1 MTIKKKINLLIIIFV
16 VIIISNAISTFYGDN
31 KVSSLNKKLQNESNI
46 ANQLNKIKYTI
57 KSLQE
62 SSLKISLSSKPE
74 DINKLTELRNDF
86 IKEIKQEIHKRIIKP
101 LYLFV
106 TTIIVCF
113 LLMGIILMQS
123 SQTGG
128 MGAAMGGGAMNA
140 AFGGQGADKLL
151 VRVTSGLA
159 VTFMILAITIGFM
172 GHPDSTV
179 VSRENPTLTRN
190 KGVGEPTLTIPVDVE
205 APIESVT
212 PADDSK
218 SE

>member
-1 MTIKKKINLLIIIFV
+1 
-16 VIIISNAISTFYGDN
+16 
-31 KVSSLNKKLQNESNI
+31 
-46 ANQLNKIKYTI
+46 
-57 KSLQE
+57 
-62 SSLKISLSSKPE
+62 
-74 DINKLTELRNDF
+74 
-86 IKEIKQEIHKRIIKP
+86 
-101 LYLFV
+101 
-106 TTIIVCF
+106 
-113 LLMGIILMQS
+113 MGIILMQS

-159 VTFMILAITIGFM
+159 VTFMVLAITIGFM

-190 KGVGEPTLTIPVDVE
+190 KGVGEPALTIPVDVE
-205 APIESVT
+205 APVESAA
-212 PADDSK
+212 PAEDSE

>member
-1 MTIKKKINLLIIIFV
+1 MFYGVIVFIFV
-16 VIIISNAISTFYGDN
+16 
-31 KVSSLNKKLQNESNI
+31 
-46 ANQLNKIKYTI
+46 
-57 KSLQE
+57 
-62 SSLKISLSSKPE
+62 
-74 DINKLTELRNDF
+74 
-86 IKEIKQEIHKRIIKP
+86 
-101 LYLFV
+101 
-106 TTIIVCF
+106 IVCL

-159 VTFMILAITIGFM
+159 VTFMVLAITIGFM

-190 KGVGEPTLTIPVDVE
+190 KGVGEPTLTIPVDME
-205 APIESVT
+205 APVESAA
-212 PADDSK
+212 PADDSE

>member
-1 MTIKKKINLLIIIFV
+1 MFYGVIVFIFV
-16 VIIISNAISTFYGDN
+16 
-31 KVSSLNKKLQNESNI
+31 
-46 ANQLNKIKYTI
+46 
-57 KSLQE
+57 
-62 SSLKISLSSKPE
+62 
-74 DINKLTELRNDF
+74 
-86 IKEIKQEIHKRIIKP
+86 
-101 LYLFV
+101 
-106 TTIIVCF
+106 IVCL

-151 VRVTSGLA
+151 VRLTSGLA
-159 VTFMILAITIGFM
+159 VTFMVLAMTIGFM

-190 KGVGEPTLTIPVDVE
+190 KGMGEPTLTIPVDVE
-205 APIESVT
+205 APVESAAPV
-212 PADDSK
+212 DDSE

>member
-1 MTIKKKINLLIIIFV
+1 MFYGVIVFIFV
-16 VIIISNAISTFYGDN
+16 
-31 KVSSLNKKLQNESNI
+31 
-46 ANQLNKIKYTI
+46 
-57 KSLQE
+57 
-62 SSLKISLSSKPE
+62 
-74 DINKLTELRNDF
+74 
-86 IKEIKQEIHKRIIKP
+86 
-101 LYLFV
+101 
-106 TTIIVCF
+106 IVCL
-113 LLMGIILMQS
+113 LLMAIILMQS

-159 VTFMILAITIGFM
+159 VTFMVLAITIGFM

-190 KGVGEPTLTIPVDVE
+190 KGVGEPTLTIPVDME
-205 APIESVT
+205 APVESAA
-212 PADDSK
+212 PADDSE

>member
-1 MTIKKKINLLIIIFV
+1 MFYGVIVFIFV
-16 VIIISNAISTFYGDN
+16 
-31 KVSSLNKKLQNESNI
+31 
-46 ANQLNKIKYTI
+46 
-57 KSLQE
+57 
-62 SSLKISLSSKPE
+62 
-74 DINKLTELRNDF
+74 
-86 IKEIKQEIHKRIIKP
+86 
-101 LYLFV
+101 
-106 TTIIVCF
+106 IVCL

-159 VTFMILAITIGFM
+159 VTFMVLAITIGFM

-205 APIESVT
+205 APVESAA
-212 PADDSK
+212 PADDSE

>member
-1 MTIKKKINLLIIIFV
+1 MFYGVIVFIFV
-16 VIIISNAISTFYGDN
+16 
-31 KVSSLNKKLQNESNI
+31 
-46 ANQLNKIKYTI
+46 
-57 KSLQE
+57 
-62 SSLKISLSSKPE
+62 
-74 DINKLTELRNDF
+74 
-86 IKEIKQEIHKRIIKP
+86 
-101 LYLFV
+101 
-106 TTIIVCF
+106 IVCL

-159 VTFMILAITIGFM
+159 VTFMVLAITIGFM

-190 KGVGEPTLTIPVDVE
+190 KGAGEPVLTIPVDVE
-205 APIESVT
+205 APVESAA
-212 PADDSK
+212 PADDSE

>member
-1 MTIKKKINLLIIIFV
+1 MFYGVIVFIFV
-16 VIIISNAISTFYGDN
+16 
-31 KVSSLNKKLQNESNI
+31 
-46 ANQLNKIKYTI
+46 
-57 KSLQE
+57 
-62 SSLKISLSSKPE
+62 
-74 DINKLTELRNDF
+74 
-86 IKEIKQEIHKRIIKP
+86 
-101 LYLFV
+101 
-106 TTIIVCF
+106 IVCL
-113 LLMGIILMQS
+113 LLMAIILMQS

-159 VTFMILAITIGFM
+159 VTFMVLAITIGFM

-190 KGVGEPTLTIPVDVE
+190 KGVGEPVLTIPVDVE
-205 APIESVT
+205 VPVESII

>member
-1 MTIKKKINLLIIIFV
+1 MYYGVIVFIFV
-16 VIIISNAISTFYGDN
+16 
-31 KVSSLNKKLQNESNI
+31 
-46 ANQLNKIKYTI
+46 
-57 KSLQE
+57 
-62 SSLKISLSSKPE
+62 
-74 DINKLTELRNDF
+74 
-86 IKEIKQEIHKRIIKP
+86 
-101 LYLFV
+101 
-106 TTIIVCF
+106 IVCL

-151 VRVTSGLA
+151 VRLTSGLA
-159 VTFMILAITIGFM
+159 VTFMVLAMTIGFM

-190 KGVGEPTLTIPVDVE
+190 KGVGEPTLTIPIDVE
-205 APIESVT
+205 APFESAA
-212 PADDSK
+212 PADDSE

>member
-1 MTIKKKINLLIIIFV
+1 MFYGVIVFIFV
-16 VIIISNAISTFYGDN
+16 
-31 KVSSLNKKLQNESNI
+31 
-46 ANQLNKIKYTI
+46 
-57 KSLQE
+57 
-62 SSLKISLSSKPE
+62 
-74 DINKLTELRNDF
+74 
-86 IKEIKQEIHKRIIKP
+86 
-101 LYLFV
+101 
-106 TTIIVCF
+106 IVCL

-159 VTFMILAITIGFM
+159 VTFMVLAMTIGFM

-190 KGVGEPTLTIPVDVE
+190 KGVGEPALTIPVDVE
-205 APIESVT
+205 APVESAA
-212 PADDSK
+212 PADDSE

>member
-1 MTIKKKINLLIIIFV
+1 MFYGVIVFIFV
-16 VIIISNAISTFYGDN
+16 
-31 KVSSLNKKLQNESNI
+31 
-46 ANQLNKIKYTI
+46 
-57 KSLQE
+57 
-62 SSLKISLSSKPE
+62 
-74 DINKLTELRNDF
+74 
-86 IKEIKQEIHKRIIKP
+86 
-101 LYLFV
+101 
-106 TTIIVCF
+106 IVCL

-159 VTFMILAITIGFM
+159 VTFMVLAITIGFM

-190 KGVGEPTLTIPVDVE
+190 KGVGEPTLTITVDVVD
-205 APIESVT
+205 PVESAA

>member
-1 MTIKKKINLLIIIFV
+1 MFYGVIVFIFV
-16 VIIISNAISTFYGDN
+16 
-31 KVSSLNKKLQNESNI
+31 
-46 ANQLNKIKYTI
+46 
-57 KSLQE
+57 
-62 SSLKISLSSKPE
+62 
-74 DINKLTELRNDF
+74 
-86 IKEIKQEIHKRIIKP
+86 
-101 LYLFV
+101 
-106 TTIIVCF
+106 IVCL

-159 VTFMILAITIGFM
+159 VTFMVLAITIGFM

-190 KGVGEPTLTIPVDVE
+190 KGVGEPALTIPVDVE
-205 APIESVT
+205 TSVESAA
-212 PADDSK
+212 PADDSG

>member
-1 MTIKKKINLLIIIFV
+1 MFYGVIVFIFV
-16 VIIISNAISTFYGDN
+16 
-31 KVSSLNKKLQNESNI
+31 
-46 ANQLNKIKYTI
+46 
-57 KSLQE
+57 
-62 SSLKISLSSKPE
+62 
-74 DINKLTELRNDF
+74 
-86 IKEIKQEIHKRIIKP
+86 
-101 LYLFV
+101 
-106 TTIIVCF
+106 IVCL

-159 VTFMILAITIGFM
+159 VTFMLLAMTIGFM

-190 KGVGEPTLTIPVDVE
+190 KGVGEPVLNITVDVE
-205 APIESVT
+205 AVPVESAS
-212 PADDSK
+212 PADDATT
-218 SE
+218 E

>member
-1 MTIKKKINLLIIIFV
+1 MFYGVIVFIFV
-16 VIIISNAISTFYGDN
+16 
-31 KVSSLNKKLQNESNI
+31 
-46 ANQLNKIKYTI
+46 
-57 KSLQE
+57 
-62 SSLKISLSSKPE
+62 
-74 DINKLTELRNDF
+74 
-86 IKEIKQEIHKRIIKP
+86 
-101 LYLFV
+101 
-106 TTIIVCF
+106 IVCL

-159 VTFMILAITIGFM
+159 VTFMVLAITIGFM

-190 KGVGEPTLTIPVDVE
+190 KGMGEPTLTIPVDVE
-205 APIESVT
+205 APVESAA
-212 PADDSK
+212 PADDSE

>member
-1 MTIKKKINLLIIIFV
+1 MFYGVIVFIFV
-16 VIIISNAISTFYGDN
+16 
-31 KVSSLNKKLQNESNI
+31 
-46 ANQLNKIKYTI
+46 
-57 KSLQE
+57 
-62 SSLKISLSSKPE
+62 
-74 DINKLTELRNDF
+74 
-86 IKEIKQEIHKRIIKP
+86 
-101 LYLFV
+101 
-106 TTIIVCF
+106 IVCF

-159 VTFMILAITIGFM
+159 VTFMVLAITIGFM

-190 KGVGEPTLTIPVDVE
+190 KGVGEPALIIPVDVE
-205 APIESVT
+205 APGESVT
-212 PADDSK
+212 PVDDSK

>member
-1 MTIKKKINLLIIIFV
+1 MFYGVIVFIFV
-16 VIIISNAISTFYGDN
+16 
-31 KVSSLNKKLQNESNI
+31 
-46 ANQLNKIKYTI
+46 
-57 KSLQE
+57 
-62 SSLKISLSSKPE
+62 
-74 DINKLTELRNDF
+74 
-86 IKEIKQEIHKRIIKP
+86 
-101 LYLFV
+101 
-106 TTIIVCF
+106 IVCL

-123 SQTGG
+123 SQSGG
-128 MGAAMGGGAMNA
+128 MGAAMGGGAMNT

-179 VSRENPTLTRN
+179 VSLENPTLTRN
-190 KGVGEPTLTIPVDVE
+190 KGVGEPALTIPVDVIS
-205 APIESVT
+205 PVESAA

>member
-1 MTIKKKINLLIIIFV
+1 MFYGVIIFIFV
-16 VIIISNAISTFYGDN
+16 V
-31 KVSSLNKKLQNESNI
+31 
-46 ANQLNKIKYTI
+46 
-57 KSLQE
+57 
-62 SSLKISLSSKPE
+62 
-74 DINKLTELRNDF
+74 
-86 IKEIKQEIHKRIIKP
+86 
-101 LYLFV
+101 
-106 TTIIVCF
+106 VCF

-123 SQTGG
+123 SQSGG

-140 AFGGQGADKLL
+140 SFGGQGADKLL

-159 VTFMILAITIGFM
+159 VTFMLLAMTIGFM

-205 APIESVT
+205 APVESAT
-212 PADDSK
+212 PADDSE

>member
-1 MTIKKKINLLIIIFV
+1 MFYGVIVFIFV
-16 VIIISNAISTFYGDN
+16 
-31 KVSSLNKKLQNESNI
+31 
-46 ANQLNKIKYTI
+46 
-57 KSLQE
+57 
-62 SSLKISLSSKPE
+62 
-74 DINKLTELRNDF
+74 
-86 IKEIKQEIHKRIIKP
+86 
-101 LYLFV
+101 
-106 TTIIVCF
+106 IVCL

-151 VRVTSGLA
+151 VRLTSGLA
-159 VTFMILAITIGFM
+159 VTFMVLAITIGFM

-190 KGVGEPTLTIPVDVE
+190 KGVGEPALTIPVDVE
-205 APIESVT
+205 APVESAA
-212 PADDSK
+212 PADDSE

>member
-1 MTIKKKINLLIIIFV
+1 MFYGVIVFIFV
-16 VIIISNAISTFYGDN
+16 
-31 KVSSLNKKLQNESNI
+31 
-46 ANQLNKIKYTI
+46 
-57 KSLQE
+57 
-62 SSLKISLSSKPE
+62 
-74 DINKLTELRNDF
+74 
-86 IKEIKQEIHKRIIKP
+86 
-101 LYLFV
+101 
-106 TTIIVCF
+106 IVCL

-128 MGAAMGGGAMNA
+128 MGAAMGGGAMNT

-159 VTFMILAITIGFM
+159 VTFMVLAITIGFM

-190 KGVGEPTLTIPVDVE
+190 KGVGEPALTIPVDVE
-205 APIESVT
+205 APVESAA
-212 PADDSK
+212 PADDSG

>member
-1 MTIKKKINLLIIIFV
+1 MFYGVIVFIFV
-16 VIIISNAISTFYGDN
+16 
-31 KVSSLNKKLQNESNI
+31 
-46 ANQLNKIKYTI
+46 
-57 KSLQE
+57 
-62 SSLKISLSSKPE
+62 
-74 DINKLTELRNDF
+74 
-86 IKEIKQEIHKRIIKP
+86 
-101 LYLFV
+101 
-106 TTIIVCF
+106 IVCL

-151 VRVTSGLA
+151 VRLTSGLA
-159 VTFMILAITIGFM
+159 VTFMVLAMTIGFM

-190 KGVGEPTLTIPVDVE
+190 KGVGEPSLTIPVDVE
-205 APIESVT
+205 APVESAA
-212 PADDSK
+212 PADDSE

>member
-1 MTIKKKINLLIIIFV
+1 MFYGVIVFIFV
-16 VIIISNAISTFYGDN
+16 
-31 KVSSLNKKLQNESNI
+31 
-46 ANQLNKIKYTI
+46 
-57 KSLQE
+57 
-62 SSLKISLSSKPE
+62 
-74 DINKLTELRNDF
+74 
-86 IKEIKQEIHKRIIKP
+86 
-101 LYLFV
+101 
-106 TTIIVCF
+106 IVCL

-128 MGAAMGGGAMNA
+128 MGAAMGGGAMNT

-159 VTFMILAITIGFM
+159 VTFMVLAITIGFM

-205 APIESVT
+205 APVESAA
-212 PADDSK
+212 PADDSE